1 MTPPTGPAPVFVIPS
16 PTSPFTDALELLPIA
31 RTFCSGCGAGVFVM
45 VLLCIGVPSTGEL
58 GVAMG
63 CELALADVLAEMDV
77 EEGAA

>member
-1 MTPPTGPAPVFVIPS
+1 MLVI
-16 PTSPFTDALELLPIA
+16 
-31 RTFCSGCGAGVFVM
+31 

-77 EEGAA
+77 DVGAP